1 MKFRV
6 ISFLS
11 RFWKVFKNSFSGF
24 LNDNAIKLSASL
36 SYYTIFS
43 LPPLVLIITSYMG
56 YFFGREAIQGKVY
69 GQISGL
75 VGSTAALE
83 IQNIIKNIHLS
94 NDTYLATIIGIIM
107 LVIGATGVFIE
118 IQDSINTIW
127 GIKVKPKKGFL
138 KLIMNRLISLSMI
151 AAIGFLLLVS
161 LLVNTVLDVVSTRLQ
176 NYFTTLTVSFFYV
189 VNIAL
194 VFCVI
199 TALFTII
206 FKVLPDGKVKLRD
219 AIKGASFTAVLFM
232 AGKFAISY
240 YLGMSSVTT
249 VYGAAGSVILLILWV
264 YYSSIILF
272 FGAEFTKIY
281 AINYGGKIIPN
292 DYAVRVIV
300 KEVEKSGPPPVAH
313 LA

>member
-1 MKFRV
+1 MKFKLTN
-6 ISFLS
+6 FLS
-11 RFWKVFKNSFSGF
+11 KFWKVFKNSFSGF
-24 LNDNAIKLSASL
+24 IDDNAIKLSASL

-56 YFFGREAIQGKVY
+56 YFFGREAIQGKIY
-69 GQISGL
+69 GQISGF

-94 NDTYLATIIGIIM
+94 NDTYLATTIGIIM

-138 KLIMNRLISLSMI
+138 KLILNRLISLSMI
-151 AAIGFLLLVS
+151 GAIGFLLLVS
-161 LLVNTVLDVVSTRLQ
+161 LLVNTLLDVVSSRLQ
-176 NYFTTLTVSFFYV
+176 NYFTAVTVGFFYI
-189 VNIAL
+189 VNIVL

-199 TALFTII
+199 TILFTIV

-232 AGKFAISY
+232 AGKFAISA
-240 YLGMSSVTT
+240 YLGMSSITT
-249 VYGAAGSVILLILWV
+249 VYGAAGSIILVILWV

-281 AINYGGKIIPN
+281 AMNYGGKIIPN
-292 DYAVRVIV
+292 DYAVGVVI
-300 KEVEKSGPPPVAH
+300 KEVEKSGPPPVPHMA
-313 LA
+313 